1 MLSIEV
7 AHYHHV
13 SLFKAAV
20 LREHSQF
27 EPLEG
32 VGHLPFDLGTVKIA
46 ELG

>member
-20 LREHSQF
+20 FREHSQF

-32 VGHLPFDLGTVKIA
+32 IDHLSSDLGTVKIG
-46 ELG
+46 ELS

>member
-1 MLSIEV
+1 MLPIEV
-7 AHYHHV
+7 AYYHHV

-20 LREHSQF
+20 FREHSQF

-32 VGHLPFDLGTVKIA
+32 IDHLLSDLGPLEIG